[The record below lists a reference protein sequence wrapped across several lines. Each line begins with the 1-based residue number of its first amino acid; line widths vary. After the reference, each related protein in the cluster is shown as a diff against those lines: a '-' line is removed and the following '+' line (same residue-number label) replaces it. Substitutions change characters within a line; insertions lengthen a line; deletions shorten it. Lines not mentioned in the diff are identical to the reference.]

1 MNFLEIFDVKTQWII
16 GQKSQNS
23 ARYRGAFWGKNHFL
37 WKGGSQRYRF
47 FLQNSMSLL
56 TNSISG
62 NSVFFLSKT
71 HKKKCGKVYK
81 AQQGTNPPT
90 YGVFEWK
97 FHSFRILRFWGVFFL
112 DCIVFFFRFFFLE
125 KFIVDWL
132 THFQISCFFCQ

>member
-1 MNFLEIFDVKTQWII
+1 MGKKVKIVLDI
-16 GQKSQNS
+16 E
-23 ARYRGAFWGKNHFL
+23 AHFEGKITFYGRVVA
-37 WKGGSQRYRF
+37 KGTVF

-90 YGVFEWK
+90 YGVFE
-97 FHSFRILRFWGVFFL
+97 
-112 DCIVFFFRFFFLE
+112 
-125 KFIVDWL
+125 
-132 THFQISCFFCQ
+132 